1 MANVWTQDNKFKKW
15 MDVELAACKAHVTL
29 GNIPEESYR
38 TIIEK
43 ADFNVERIDEI
54 ESEIHH
60 DVIAFL
66 TCVAEYIGDDSR
78 FVHLGLTSSDVVD
91 TAFSLLIQESGQ
103 ILLADIKSEF
113 DFLYS
118 QIETSIINSAVED
131 NRNSNYS
138 VASDKLL
145 MAYRMNE
152 EKNKDYLYYAAGS
165 AVNSKEYEK
174 ALDYYV
180 ELKEN
185 NYTGVIDEYY
195 ITNNETGE
203 EEKVS
208 ETEFDLLKSSKDYS
222 NPRVGQTE
230 SRYPEIVKNIAL
242 IYVQQ
247 GKNDVAIEA
256 IQEARSIQP
265 DDTSLILN
273 EADLYIRISN
283 NSDDESERD
292 LYRKK
297 FKELMELA
305 ITKDP
310 ENGILYYNLG
320 VISSEQGE
328 NDSALEYYKK
338 AIEFKPDYVDAYLNL
353 VAVIL
358 DGEQSI
364 VDEMNN
370 LGTSKKDNIRYD
382 QLKVE
387 RENLYK
393 ECIPF
398 LEKLIEVSPT
408 NIDALNTLK
417 NIYGVLG
424 ENEKFKDISAMIN
437 EIQG

>member
-1 MANVWTQDNKFKKW
+1 MKKLAILMMLMICSNSFTQKKELRQINKLISESFFNEAQSSLEAISSL
-15 MDVELAACKAHVTL
+15 VEVSDDKIKAQYYFYLAKVSNELEKFNDAIKAYENL
-29 GNIPEESYR
+29 KSINDSAYS
-38 TIIEK
+38 TIIK
-43 ADFNVERIDEI
+43 
-54 ESEIHH
+54 
-60 DVIAFL
+60 
-66 TCVAEYIGDDSR
+66 T
-78 FVHLGLTSSDVVD
+78 
-91 TAFSLLIQESGQ
+91 
-103 ILLADIKSEF
+103 EF

-138 VASDKLL
+138 VASDKLI

-152 EKNKDYLYYAAGS
+152 EKNRDYLYFAAGS
-165 AVNSKEYEK
+165 AVNSKEYDK
-174 ALDYYV
+174 ALNYYV

-208 ETEFDLLKSSKDYS
+208 ETEFDLLKNSKDYS
-222 NPRVGQTE
+222 NPIVGQTE

-382 QLKVE
+382 ELIVE

-424 ENEKFKDISAMIN
+424 ENEKFKDISAKIN

>member
-1 MANVWTQDNKFKKW
+1 MKKLAILMMLMICSNSFTQKKELRQINKLISESFFNEAESSLEAISSL
-15 MDVELAACKAHVTL
+15 VEVSDDKIKAQYYFYLAKVSNELEKFNDAITAY
-29 GNIPEESYR
+29 ESLKSINDSAYS
-38 TIIEK
+38 TIIK
-43 ADFNVERIDEI
+43 
-54 ESEIHH
+54 
-60 DVIAFL
+60 
-66 TCVAEYIGDDSR
+66 T
-78 FVHLGLTSSDVVD
+78 
-91 TAFSLLIQESGQ
+91 
-103 ILLADIKSEF
+103 EF

-138 VASDKLL
+138 VASDKLI

-165 AVNSKEYEK
+165 AVNSKEYDK

-208 ETEFDLLKSSKDYS
+208 ETEFDLLKNSKDYS

-382 QLKVE
+382 ELKVE
-387 RENLYK
+387 REDLYK

-398 LEKLIEVSPT
+398 LEKLIGVSPT

-424 ENEKFKDISAMIN
+424 ENEKFKDISAKIN

>member
-1 MANVWTQDNKFKKW
+1 MKKLAILMMLMICSNSFTQKKELRQINKLISESFFNEAESSLEAISSL
-15 MDVELAACKAHVTL
+15 VEVSDDKIKAQYYFYLAKVSNELEKFNDAITAYENLKSINDSAY
-29 GNIPEESYR
+29 S
-38 TIIEK
+38 TIIK
-43 ADFNVERIDEI
+43 
-54 ESEIHH
+54 
-60 DVIAFL
+60 
-66 TCVAEYIGDDSR
+66 T
-78 FVHLGLTSSDVVD
+78 
-91 TAFSLLIQESGQ
+91 
-103 ILLADIKSEF
+103 EF
-113 DFLYS
+113 EFLYS

-138 VASDKLL
+138 VASDKLI

-165 AVNSKEYEK
+165 AVNSKEYDK

-195 ITNNETGE
+195 ITNNETGQ

-208 ETEFDLLKSSKDYS
+208 ETEFDLLKNSKDYS
-222 NPRVGQTE
+222 NPRIGQTE

-338 AIEFKPDYVDAYLNL
+338 AIEFKADYVDAYLNL

-382 QLKVE
+382 ELKVE

-424 ENEKFKDISAMIN
+424 ENEKFKDISAKIN

>member
-1 MANVWTQDNKFKKW
+1 MKKLAILIMLMIFSNSFSQKKELREINKLISESFFNEAESSLEAISAL
-15 MDVELAACKAHVTL
+15 VEVSDDKIKAQYYFYLAKVSNELEKFNDAITAYENLKSINDSAY
-29 GNIPEESYR
+29 S
-38 TIIEK
+38 TIIK
-43 ADFNVERIDEI
+43 
-54 ESEIHH
+54 
-60 DVIAFL
+60 
-66 TCVAEYIGDDSR
+66 T
-78 FVHLGLTSSDVVD
+78 
-91 TAFSLLIQESGQ
+91 
-103 ILLADIKSEF
+103 EF

-138 VASDKLL
+138 VASDKLI

-165 AVNSKEYEK
+165 AVNSKEYDN
-174 ALDYYV
+174 ALEYYV

-195 ITNNETGE
+195 ITNNETGI

-208 ETEFDLLKSSKDYS
+208 ETEFNLLKSSKDYS

-247 GKNDVAIEA
+247 GKNDVAIKA

-338 AIEFKPDYVDAYLNL
+338 AIELKPDYVDAYLNL
-353 VAVIL
+353 VAIIL
-358 DGEQSI
+358 DGEESI
-364 VDEMNN
+364 VNEMNN

-382 QLKVE
+382 ELKVE

-424 ENEKFKDISAMIN
+424 ENEKFKDISAKIN

>member
-1 MANVWTQDNKFKKW
+1 MMLMICSNSFTQKKELRQINKLISESFFNEAESSLEAISSL
-15 MDVELAACKAHVTL
+15 VEVSDDKIKAQYYFYLAKVSNELEKFNDAITAYENLKSINDSAY
-29 GNIPEESYR
+29 S
-38 TIIEK
+38 TIIK
-43 ADFNVERIDEI
+43 
-54 ESEIHH
+54 
-60 DVIAFL
+60 
-66 TCVAEYIGDDSR
+66 T
-78 FVHLGLTSSDVVD
+78 
-91 TAFSLLIQESGQ
+91 
-103 ILLADIKSEF
+103 EF

-138 VASDKLL
+138 VASDKLI

-165 AVNSKEYEK
+165 AVNSKEYDK

-208 ETEFDLLKSSKDYS
+208 ETEFDLLKNSKDYS

-382 QLKVE
+382 ELKVE
-387 RENLYK
+387 REDLYK

-424 ENEKFKDISAMIN
+424 ENEKFKDISAKIN

>member
-1 MANVWTQDNKFKKW
+1 MKKLAILMMLMICSNSFTQKKELRQINKLISESFFNEAESSLEAISSLVEVSDDKIKAQYYFYLAKVSNELEKFNDAITAYDNLKSI
-15 MDVELAACKAHVTL
+15 
-29 GNIPEESYR
+29 N
-38 TIIEK
+38 
-43 ADFNVERIDEI
+43 
-54 ESEIHH
+54 
-60 DVIAFL
+60 
-66 TCVAEYIGDDSR
+66 DSAYS
-78 FVHLGLTSSDVVD
+78 T
-91 TAFSLLIQESGQ
+91 T
-103 ILLADIKSEF
+103 IKSEF

-138 VASDKLL
+138 IASDKLL

-165 AVNSKEYEK
+165 AVNSKEYDK
-174 ALDYYV
+174 ALNYYV

-256 IQEARSIQP
+256 IKEARSIQP

-382 QLKVE
+382 ELKVE

>member
-1 MANVWTQDNKFKKW
+1 MKKLAILMMLMICSNSFTQKKELRQINKLISESFFNEAESSLEAISSIVEVSDDKIKAQYYFYLAKVSNELEKFNDAITAYDNLKSI
-15 MDVELAACKAHVTL
+15 
-29 GNIPEESYR
+29 N
-38 TIIEK
+38 
-43 ADFNVERIDEI
+43 
-54 ESEIHH
+54 
-60 DVIAFL
+60 
-66 TCVAEYIGDDSR
+66 DSAYS
-78 FVHLGLTSSDVVD
+78 T
-91 TAFSLLIQESGQ
+91 T
-103 ILLADIKSEF
+103 IKSEF

-165 AVNSKEYEK
+165 AVNSKEYDK
-174 ALDYYV
+174 ALNYYV

-256 IQEARSIQP
+256 IKEARSIQP

-338 AIEFKPDYVDAYLNL
+338 AIELKPDYVDAYLNL

-382 QLKVE
+382 ELKVE

>member
-1 MANVWTQDNKFKKW
+1 MKKLAILMMLMICSKSFSQKKELRQINKLISESFFNEAESSLEAISAL
-15 MDVELAACKAHVTL
+15 VEVSDDKIKAQYYFYLAKVSNELEKFNDAITAYENLKSINDSAY
-29 GNIPEESYR
+29 S
-38 TIIEK
+38 TIIK
-43 ADFNVERIDEI
+43 
-54 ESEIHH
+54 
-60 DVIAFL
+60 
-66 TCVAEYIGDDSR
+66 T
-78 FVHLGLTSSDVVD
+78 
-91 TAFSLLIQESGQ
+91 
-103 ILLADIKSEF
+103 EF

-138 VASDKLL
+138 VASDKLI

-152 EKNKDYLYYAAGS
+152 EKNRDYLYFAAGS
-165 AVNSKEYEK
+165 AVNSKEYDK

-208 ETEFDLLKSSKDYS
+208 ETEFDLLKNSKDYS

-320 VISSEQGE
+320 VISYEQDE
-328 NDSALEYYKK
+328 DDSALKYYKK

-382 QLKVE
+382 ELIVE

-424 ENEKFKDISAMIN
+424 ENEKFKDISAKIN

>member
-1 MANVWTQDNKFKKW
+1 MKKLAILMMLMICSNSFTQKKELRQINKLISESFFNEAQSSLEAISSL
-15 MDVELAACKAHVTL
+15 VEVSDDKIKAQYYFYLAKVSNQLEKFNDAITAYENLKSINDSAY
-29 GNIPEESYR
+29 S
-38 TIIEK
+38 TIIK
-43 ADFNVERIDEI
+43 
-54 ESEIHH
+54 
-60 DVIAFL
+60 
-66 TCVAEYIGDDSR
+66 T
-78 FVHLGLTSSDVVD
+78 
-91 TAFSLLIQESGQ
+91 
-103 ILLADIKSEF
+103 EF

-138 VASDKLL
+138 VASDKLI

-165 AVNSKEYEK
+165 AVNSKEYDK

-208 ETEFDLLKSSKDYS
+208 ETEFNLLKNSNDYS

-328 NDSALEYYKK
+328 DDSALEYYKK

-370 LGTSKKDNIRYD
+370 LGTSKKNNIRYD
-382 QLKVE
+382 ELKVE

-424 ENEKFKDISAMIN
+424 ENEKFKDISAKIN

>member
-1 MANVWTQDNKFKKW
+1 MKKLAILMMLIICSNSFSQKKELRQINKLISESFFTEAESSFEAISALVEVSDDKIKAQYYFYLAKVSNELEKFNDAISAYDNLKSIN
-15 MDVELAACKAHVTL
+15 DSAY
-29 GNIPEESYR
+29 S
-38 TIIEK
+38 TI
-43 ADFNVERIDEI
+43 
-54 ESEIHH
+54 
-60 DVIAFL
+60 
-66 TCVAEYIGDDSR
+66 
-78 FVHLGLTSSDVVD
+78 
-91 TAFSLLIQESGQ
+91 
-103 ILLADIKSEF
+103 IKSEF

-145 MAYRMNE
+145 MAYKMNE

-256 IQEARSIQP
+256 IKEARSIQP

-382 QLKVE
+382 ELKVE

-424 ENEKFKDISAMIN
+424 ENEKFKDISAKIN

>member
-1 MANVWTQDNKFKKW
+1 MKKLAILMMLIICSNSFSQKKELRQINKLISESFFTEAESSLEAISALVEVSDDKIKAQYYFYLAKVSNELEKFNDAISAYDNLKSIN
-15 MDVELAACKAHVTL
+15 DSAY
-29 GNIPEESYR
+29 S
-38 TIIEK
+38 TI
-43 ADFNVERIDEI
+43 
-54 ESEIHH
+54 
-60 DVIAFL
+60 
-66 TCVAEYIGDDSR
+66 
-78 FVHLGLTSSDVVD
+78 
-91 TAFSLLIQESGQ
+91 
-103 ILLADIKSEF
+103 IKSEF

-145 MAYRMNE
+145 MAYKMNE

-165 AVNSKEYEK
+165 AVNSKEYDK
-174 ALDYYV
+174 ALNYYV

-247 GKNDVAIEA
+247 GKNDIAIEA
-256 IQEARSIQP
+256 IKEARSIQP

-358 DGEQSI
+358 DAEQSI

-382 QLKVE
+382 ELKVE

-424 ENEKFKDISAMIN
+424 ENEKFKDISAKIN

>member
-1 MANVWTQDNKFKKW
+1 MKKLAILMMLMICSNSFTQKKELRQINKLISESFFNEAESSLEAISSL
-15 MDVELAACKAHVTL
+15 VEVSDDKIKAQYYFYLAKVSNELEKFNDAITAYENLKSINDSAY
-29 GNIPEESYR
+29 S
-38 TIIEK
+38 TIIK
-43 ADFNVERIDEI
+43 
-54 ESEIHH
+54 
-60 DVIAFL
+60 
-66 TCVAEYIGDDSR
+66 T
-78 FVHLGLTSSDVVD
+78 
-91 TAFSLLIQESGQ
+91 
-103 ILLADIKSEF
+103 EF

-138 VASDKLL
+138 VASDKLI

-165 AVNSKEYEK
+165 AVNSKEYDK

-208 ETEFDLLKSSKDYS
+208 ETEFDLLKNSKDYS
-222 NPRVGQTE
+222 NPRIGQTE

-382 QLKVE
+382 ELKVV

-398 LEKLIEVSPT
+398 LQKLIEVSPT

-424 ENEKFKDISAMIN
+424 ENEKFKDISAKIN

>member
-1 MANVWTQDNKFKKW
+1 MKKLAILMMLIICSNSFSQKKELRQINKLISESFFTEAESSLEAISALVEVSDDKIKAQYYFYLAKVSNELEKFNDAISAYDNLKSIN
-15 MDVELAACKAHVTL
+15 DSAY
-29 GNIPEESYR
+29 S
-38 TIIEK
+38 TI
-43 ADFNVERIDEI
+43 
-54 ESEIHH
+54 
-60 DVIAFL
+60 
-66 TCVAEYIGDDSR
+66 
-78 FVHLGLTSSDVVD
+78 
-91 TAFSLLIQESGQ
+91 
-103 ILLADIKSEF
+103 IKSEF

-131 NRNSNYS
+131 NSNSNYS

-145 MAYRMNE
+145 MAYKMNE

-247 GKNDVAIEA
+247 GKNDIAIEA
-256 IQEARSIQP
+256 IKEARSIQP

-338 AIEFKPDYVDAYLNL
+338 AIKFKPDYVDAYLNL

-364 VDEMNN
+364 VDEMNS

-382 QLKVE
+382 ELKVE
-387 RENLYK
+387 REDLYK

-424 ENEKFKDISAMIN
+424 ENEKFKDISAKIN

>member
-1 MANVWTQDNKFKKW
+1 MKKLAILMMLMICSNSFTQKKELRQINKLISESFFNEAQTSLEAISSL
-15 MDVELAACKAHVTL
+15 VEVSDDKIKAQYYFYLAKVSIELEKFNDAITAYENLKSINDSAY
-29 GNIPEESYR
+29 S
-38 TIIEK
+38 TIIK
-43 ADFNVERIDEI
+43 
-54 ESEIHH
+54 
-60 DVIAFL
+60 
-66 TCVAEYIGDDSR
+66 T
-78 FVHLGLTSSDVVD
+78 
-91 TAFSLLIQESGQ
+91 
-103 ILLADIKSEF
+103 EF

-138 VASDKLL
+138 VAADKLI

-152 EKNKDYLYYAAGS
+152 EKNRDYLYFAAGS
-165 AVNSKEYEK
+165 AVNSKEYDK

-208 ETEFDLLKSSKDYS
+208 ETEFDLLKNSKDYS

-283 NSDDESERD
+283 NSEDESERD

-382 QLKVE
+382 ELIVE

-424 ENEKFKDISAMIN
+424 ENEKFKDISAKIN

>member
-1 MANVWTQDNKFKKW
+1 
-15 MDVELAACKAHVTL
+15 
-29 GNIPEESYR
+29 
-38 TIIEK
+38 
-43 ADFNVERIDEI
+43 
-54 ESEIHH
+54 
-60 DVIAFL
+60 
-66 TCVAEYIGDDSR
+66 
-78 FVHLGLTSSDVVD
+78 
-91 TAFSLLIQESGQ
+91 
-103 ILLADIKSEF
+103 
-113 DFLYS
+113 
-118 QIETSIINSAVED
+118 
-131 NRNSNYS
+131 
-138 VASDKLL
+138 LL

-185 NYTGVIDEYY
+185 NYTVVIDEYY

-256 IQEARSIQP
+256 IKEARSIQP

-320 VISSEQGE
+320 VISYEQDE
-328 NDSALEYYKK
+328 DDSALKYYKK

-353 VAVIL
+353 VAIIL
-358 DGEQSI
+358 DGEQSL

-382 QLKVE
+382 ELKVE

-424 ENEKFKDISAMIN
+424 ENEKFKDISAKIN

>member
-1 MANVWTQDNKFKKW
+1 MKKLAILMMLMICSNSFTQKKELRQINKLISESFFNEAQTSLEAISSL
-15 MDVELAACKAHVTL
+15 VEVSDDKIKAQYYFYLAKVSNELEKFNDAITAYENLKSINDSAY
-29 GNIPEESYR
+29 S
-38 TIIEK
+38 TIIK
-43 ADFNVERIDEI
+43 
-54 ESEIHH
+54 
-60 DVIAFL
+60 
-66 TCVAEYIGDDSR
+66 T
-78 FVHLGLTSSDVVD
+78 
-91 TAFSLLIQESGQ
+91 
-103 ILLADIKSEF
+103 EF

-138 VASDKLL
+138 VASDKLI
-145 MAYRMNE
+145 MAYRMNKK
-152 EKNKDYLYYAAGS
+152 KNKDYLYYAAGS
-165 AVNSKEYEK
+165 AVNSKEYDK

-208 ETEFDLLKSSKDYS
+208 ETEFDLLKNSKDYS

-382 QLKVE
+382 ELKVE

-424 ENEKFKDISAMIN
+424 ENEKFKDISAKIN

>member
-1 MANVWTQDNKFKKW
+1 MKKLAILMMLMICSNSFTQKKELRQINKLISESFFNEAESSLEAISSIVEVSDDKIKAQYYFYLAKVSNELEKFNDAISAYDNLKSI
-15 MDVELAACKAHVTL
+15 
-29 GNIPEESYR
+29 N
-38 TIIEK
+38 
-43 ADFNVERIDEI
+43 
-54 ESEIHH
+54 
-60 DVIAFL
+60 
-66 TCVAEYIGDDSR
+66 DSAYS
-78 FVHLGLTSSDVVD
+78 T
-91 TAFSLLIQESGQ
+91 T
-103 ILLADIKSEF
+103 IKSEF

-145 MAYRMNE
+145 MAYKMNE

-165 AVNSKEYEK
+165 AVNSKEYDK
-174 ALDYYV
+174 ALNYYV

-247 GKNDVAIEA
+247 GKNDIAIEA
-256 IQEARSIQP
+256 IKEARSIQP

-382 QLKVE
+382 ELKVE

-424 ENEKFKDISAMIN
+424 ENEKFKDISAKIN

>member
-1 MANVWTQDNKFKKW
+1 MMLIICSNSFSQKKELRQINKLISESFFTEAESSLEAISAL
-15 MDVELAACKAHVTL
+15 VEVSDDKIKAQYYFYLAKVSNELEKFNDAITAY
-29 GNIPEESYR
+29 ESLKSINDSAYS
-38 TIIEK
+38 TIIK
-43 ADFNVERIDEI
+43 
-54 ESEIHH
+54 
-60 DVIAFL
+60 
-66 TCVAEYIGDDSR
+66 T
-78 FVHLGLTSSDVVD
+78 
-91 TAFSLLIQESGQ
+91 
-103 ILLADIKSEF
+103 EF

-165 AVNSKEYEK
+165 AVNSKEYDK

-208 ETEFDLLKSSKDYS
+208 ETEFDLLKNSKDYS

-256 IQEARSIQP
+256 IKEARSIQP

-382 QLKVE
+382 ELKVE

>member
-1 MANVWTQDNKFKKW
+1 MKKLAILMMLIICSNSFSQKKELRQINKLISESFFTEAESSLEAISALIEVSDDKIKAQYYFYLAKVSNELEKFNDAISAYDNLKSIN
-15 MDVELAACKAHVTL
+15 DSAY
-29 GNIPEESYR
+29 S
-38 TIIEK
+38 TI
-43 ADFNVERIDEI
+43 
-54 ESEIHH
+54 
-60 DVIAFL
+60 
-66 TCVAEYIGDDSR
+66 
-78 FVHLGLTSSDVVD
+78 
-91 TAFSLLIQESGQ
+91 
-103 ILLADIKSEF
+103 IKSEF

-145 MAYRMNE
+145 MAYKMNE

-165 AVNSKEYEK
+165 AVNSKEYDK
-174 ALDYYV
+174 ALNYYV

-247 GKNDVAIEA
+247 GKNDIAIEA
-256 IQEARSIQP
+256 IKEARSIQP

-382 QLKVE
+382 ELKVE

-424 ENEKFKDISAMIN
+424 ENEKFKDISAKIN

>member
-1 MANVWTQDNKFKKW
+1 MKKLAILMMLMICSNSFTQKKELRQINKLISESFFNEAESSLEAISSL
-15 MDVELAACKAHVTL
+15 VEVSDDKIKAQYYFYLAKVSNELEKFNDAITAYENLKSINDSAY
-29 GNIPEESYR
+29 S
-38 TIIEK
+38 TIIK
-43 ADFNVERIDEI
+43 
-54 ESEIHH
+54 
-60 DVIAFL
+60 
-66 TCVAEYIGDDSR
+66 T
-78 FVHLGLTSSDVVD
+78 
-91 TAFSLLIQESGQ
+91 
-103 ILLADIKSEF
+103 EF

-138 VASDKLL
+138 VASDKLI

-165 AVNSKEYEK
+165 AVNSKEYDK

-185 NYTGVIDEYY
+185 NYTGVVDEYY

-208 ETEFDLLKSSKDYS
+208 ETEFDLLKNSKDYS

-382 QLKVE
+382 ELKVE
-387 RENLYK
+387 REDLYK

-408 NIDALNTLK
+408 SIDALNTLK

-424 ENEKFKDISAMIN
+424 ENEKFKDISAKIN

>member
-1 MANVWTQDNKFKKW
+1 
-15 MDVELAACKAHVTL
+15 
-29 GNIPEESYR
+29 
-38 TIIEK
+38 
-43 ADFNVERIDEI
+43 
-54 ESEIHH
+54 
-60 DVIAFL
+60 
-66 TCVAEYIGDDSR
+66 
-78 FVHLGLTSSDVVD
+78 
-91 TAFSLLIQESGQ
+91 
-103 ILLADIKSEF
+103 
-113 DFLYS
+113 
-118 QIETSIINSAVED
+118 
-131 NRNSNYS
+131 
-138 VASDKLL
+138 
-145 MAYRMNE
+145 MAYKMNE

-208 ETEFDLLKSSKDYS
+208 ETEFDLLKNSKDYS

-247 GKNDVAIEA
+247 GKNDIAIEA
-256 IQEARSIQP
+256 IKEARSIQP

-382 QLKVE
+382 ELKVE

-424 ENEKFKDISAMIN
+424 ENEKFKDISAKIN

>member
-1 MANVWTQDNKFKKW
+1 MKKLAILMMLMICSNSFTQKKELRQINKLISESFFNEAESSLEAISSLVEVSDDKIKAQYYFYLAKVSNELEKFNDAITAYDNLKSIN
-15 MDVELAACKAHVTL
+15 DSAY
-29 GNIPEESYR
+29 S
-38 TIIEK
+38 TI
-43 ADFNVERIDEI
+43 
-54 ESEIHH
+54 
-60 DVIAFL
+60 
-66 TCVAEYIGDDSR
+66 
-78 FVHLGLTSSDVVD
+78 
-91 TAFSLLIQESGQ
+91 
-103 ILLADIKSEF
+103 IKSEF

-145 MAYRMNE
+145 MAYKMNE

-247 GKNDVAIEA
+247 GKNDIAIEA
-256 IQEARSIQP
+256 IKEARSIQP

-382 QLKVE
+382 ELKVE

-424 ENEKFKDISAMIN
+424 ENEKFKDISAKIN

>member
-1 MANVWTQDNKFKKW
+1 M
-15 MDVELAACKAHVTL
+15 CKLICLSRYQT
-29 GNIPEESYR
+29 S
-38 TIIEK
+38 K
-43 ADFNVERIDEI
+43 A
-54 ESEIHH
+54 
-60 DVIAFL
+60 
-66 TCVAEYIGDDSR
+66 
-78 FVHLGLTSSDVVD
+78 
-91 TAFSLLIQESGQ
+91 
-103 ILLADIKSEF
+103 
-113 DFLYS
+113 
-118 QIETSIINSAVED
+118 
-131 NRNSNYS
+131 
-138 VASDKLL
+138 
-145 MAYRMNE
+145 
-152 EKNKDYLYYAAGS
+152 
-165 AVNSKEYEK
+165 
-174 ALDYYV
+174 
-180 ELKEN
+180 
-185 NYTGVIDEYY
+185 
-195 ITNNETGE
+195 
-203 EEKVS
+203 

-247 GKNDVAIEA
+247 GKNDIAIEA
-256 IQEARSIQP
+256 IKEARSIQP

-382 QLKVE
+382 ELKVE

>member
-1 MANVWTQDNKFKKW
+1 MKKLAILMMLMICSNSFSQKKELRQINKLISESFFNEAESSLEAISALVEVSDDKIKAQYYFYLAKVSNELEKFNDAITAYDNLKSIN
-15 MDVELAACKAHVTL
+15 DSAY
-29 GNIPEESYR
+29 S
-38 TIIEK
+38 TI
-43 ADFNVERIDEI
+43 
-54 ESEIHH
+54 
-60 DVIAFL
+60 
-66 TCVAEYIGDDSR
+66 
-78 FVHLGLTSSDVVD
+78 
-91 TAFSLLIQESGQ
+91 
-103 ILLADIKSEF
+103 IKSEF

-145 MAYRMNE
+145 MAYKMNE

-165 AVNSKEYEK
+165 AVNSKEYDK

-247 GKNDVAIEA
+247 GKNDIAIEA
-256 IQEARSIQP
+256 IKEARSIQP

-382 QLKVE
+382 ELKVE

-424 ENEKFKDISAMIN
+424 ENEKFKDISAKIN

>member
-1 MANVWTQDNKFKKW
+1 MKKLAILMMLMICSNSFTQKKELRQINKLISESFFNEAESSLEAISSL
-15 MDVELAACKAHVTL
+15 VEVSDDKIKAQYYFYLAKVSNELEKFNDAITAYDSLKSINDSAY
-29 GNIPEESYR
+29 S
-38 TIIEK
+38 TIIK
-43 ADFNVERIDEI
+43 
-54 ESEIHH
+54 
-60 DVIAFL
+60 
-66 TCVAEYIGDDSR
+66 T
-78 FVHLGLTSSDVVD
+78 
-91 TAFSLLIQESGQ
+91 
-103 ILLADIKSEF
+103 EF

-145 MAYRMNE
+145 MAYKMNE

-165 AVNSKEYEK
+165 AVNSKEYDK
-174 ALDYYV
+174 ALNYYV

-256 IQEARSIQP
+256 IKEARSIQP

-283 NSDDESERD
+283 NSDDESERN

-297 FKELMELA
+297 FKDLMELA

-382 QLKVE
+382 ELKVE